1 MNLAPEHGG
10 AAIRMRRGSLA
21 LLLLLAV
28 AAAAAGCGKS
38 QPQVTKA
45 QYVAR
50 ANAVCSDVSR
60 KVKALASTG
69 ISFAVLARE
78 AVKIRQRANER
89 LADIPVPKGETV
101 PKQWLRLREATL
113 AKARAI
119 FAAKPGSAA
128 YQAARHA
135 YNTAD
140 QEVTQVALAYGLR
153 ACVGTASS

>member
-1 MNLAPEHGG
+1 M
-10 AAIRMRRGSLA
+10 
-21 LLLLLAV
+21 LLLPALAT
-28 AAAAAGCGKS
+28 AAAGCGKS
-38 QPQVTKA
+38 EPQVTKA

-60 KVKALASTG
+60 KVKALASSG

-89 LADIPVPKGETV
+89 LADIPVPKGQTV
-101 PKQWLRLREATL
+101 PKRWLRLREATL
-113 AKARAI
+113 AKARTI

-128 YQAARHA
+128 FQAARHA
-135 YNTAD
+135 YNKAD
-140 QEVTQVALAYGLR
+140 SEVTEVAERYGLG